1 MGHDVTTN
9 LATPLNMGDILD
21 FAENSDT
28 FTFIYT
34 KGSGPSV
41 RLITLTSTSIIPD
54 ITKTSSN
61 NCLIHDEDKVGE
73 DRVLKVRENISLETC
88 IEVVLKI

>member
-9 LATPLNMGDILD
+9 LVTPLNMGDILD

-34 KGSGPSV
+34 KGEG
-41 RLITLTSTSIIPD
+41 D
-54 ITKTSSN
+54 
-61 NCLIHDEDKVGE
+61 
-73 DRVLKVRENISLETC
+73 
-88 IEVVLKI
+88 

>member
-34 KGSGPSV
+34 KGEGDQKKYY
-41 RLITLTSTSIIPD
+41 RL
-54 ITKTSSN
+54 
-61 NCLIHDEDKVGE
+61 CLFVF
-73 DRVLKVRENISLETC
+73 SLAKS
-88 IEVVLKI
+88 L

>member
-28 FTFIYT
+28 CTFIYT
-34 KGSGPSV
+34 KGEGDQKKYYTLCSLSV
-41 RLITLTSTSIIPD
+41 FSLAKSLQLIL
-54 ITKTSSN
+54 
-61 NCLIHDEDKVGE
+61 E
-73 DRVLKVRENISLETC
+73 ISATQATDLLVIC
-88 IEVVLKI
+88 G